1 MTGFLDQFRGSG
13 PLRDVT
19 VVDFSQMMM
28 GPLATQLMGDLG
40 ALVIK
45 VERPGVGE
53 WERSFLP
60 RGRRHAGESPYFL
73 AMNRNKLSFAADL
86 KDPGDLADVRR
97 LIARSDALVHNYRP
111 GVMERLGLGF
121 EQVRELN
128 AAIVYA
134 QGSGY
139 GPDGPLARRPGQD
152 LLVQSL
158 SGLAANSGLA
168 GGPPT
173 PLATPVCD
181 AATGFVLAFSVC
193 AALLDARATGRG
205 RNVDVSLLGTALLMQ
220 CQEAFVEMNTDLR
233 FERSSSGIATPWA
246 EAPYGVYPTAD
257 GSIAIAMTPR
267 RQLVEVFGAPA
278 TWLALSDDEY
288 FDQREEI
295 NAWLTERIRHQSTD
309 TWTERLADA
318 DVWAAPVLTLE
329 EALSHPQ
336 VTANRY
342 VEPISMPDGTT
353 AQAVGL
359 AASMSGMDGADRL
372 APPRVGEHT
381 DEIRGALQ

>member
-1 MTGFLDQFRGSG
+1 MTGLLDEFRGTG

-28 GPLATQLMGDLG
+28 GPLATQLMGDFG
-40 ALVIK
+40 ALVVK

-86 KDPGDLADVRR
+86 KDPDDLQDVRR

-111 GVMERLGLGF
+111 GVMERLGLGY
-121 EQVRELN
+121 EQALELN
-128 AAIVYA
+128 PALVYA

-139 GPDGPLARRPGQD
+139 GPDGPLVRRPGQD
-152 LLVQSL
+152 LLVQAL

-168 GGPPT
+168 GGAPT

-181 AATGFVLAFSVC
+181 AATGFLLAFSVC

-205 RNVDVSLLGTALLMQ
+205 RSIDVSLLATALLMQ
-220 CQEAFVEMNTDLR
+220 CQEAFVEMNTDLHFR
-233 FERSSSGIATPWA
+233 RSSSGIATPWN

-267 RQLVEVFGAPA
+267 ARLVEVFGAPA
-278 TWLALSDDEY
+278 AWLDLSDDEY

-295 NAWLTERIRHQSTD
+295 SAWLNERTRRESTD
-309 TWTERLADA
+309 AWTDRLAAA
-318 DVWAAPVLTLE
+318 DVWAAPVLSLD
-329 EALSHPQ
+329 EALKHPQ

-342 VEPISMPDGTT
+342 VEAISMPDGTT

-359 AASMSGMDGADRL
+359 AASLSGMDGADRL

-381 DEIRGALQ
+381 EQIRGALR